1 MPVCPRAPRVFPL
14 FPFIAFRR
22 RCDCLHLGCS
32 ITAAPSSS
40 VRASG
45 KRSTVTSA
53 RMSAGC
59 PRAASIYRPLASK
72 GAPPPPLLDGW
83 MDGWIRVRE
92 KVNCSQSRE
101 RDRAFDERLRCL
113 SFSLS
118 LAEGGGELTFRAVA
132 AAAFN
137 GSRFKTDLSANLF

>member
-14 FPFIAFRR
+14 FPFVAFRR
-22 RCDCLHLGCS
+22 RCDYLHLGCS

-72 GAPPPPLLDGW
+72 GAPPPSFGW
-83 MDGWIRVRE
+83 MDGWMVGWMDGFVSG
-92 KVNCSQSRE
+92 K
-101 RDRAFDERLRCL
+101 RLIVASHESETQL
-113 SFSLS
+113 STRGCAASPSLS
-118 LAEGGGELTFRAVA
+118 LSLRGEG
-132 AAAFN
+132 N
-137 GSRFKTDLSANLF
+137 

>member
-1 MPVCPRAPRVFPL
+1 MPARGFYLSAPRVK
-14 FPFIAFRR
+14 R
-22 RCDCLHLGCS
+22 G
-32 ITAAPSSS
+32 PS
-40 VRASG
+40 
-45 KRSTVTSA
+45 
-53 RMSAGC
+53 
-59 PRAASIYRPLASK
+59 
-72 GAPPPPLLDGW
+72 PPSFGW